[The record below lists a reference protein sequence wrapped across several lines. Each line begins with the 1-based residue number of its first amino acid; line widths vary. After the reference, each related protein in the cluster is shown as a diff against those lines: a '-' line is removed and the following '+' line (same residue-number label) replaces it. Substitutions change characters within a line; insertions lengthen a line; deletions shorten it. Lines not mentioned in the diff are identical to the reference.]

1 MRNVFL
7 VCYDVADD
15 KRLRKTYK
23 KMCGFGDPMQ
33 YSVFRCELSP
43 TEKQLMK
50 ESLWAILNW
59 DQDRVMLLNL
69 GPVGTGATS
78 AWSSGASLASSRPVG
93 KRSSFRYC
101 LWISS
106 GPVTRKTPGSLETAT
121 TWLA

>member
-23 KMCGFGDPMQ
+23 KMCGFGDPVQ

-59 DQDRVMLLNL
+59 DKDRVMLLNL
-69 GPVGTGATS
+69 GPVGARGDECVEF
-78 AWSSGASLASSRPVG
+78 WGDPRVELP
-93 KRSSFRYC
+93 
-101 LWISS
+101 
-106 GPVTRKTPGSLETAT
+106 TRA
-121 TWLA
+121 AVVV